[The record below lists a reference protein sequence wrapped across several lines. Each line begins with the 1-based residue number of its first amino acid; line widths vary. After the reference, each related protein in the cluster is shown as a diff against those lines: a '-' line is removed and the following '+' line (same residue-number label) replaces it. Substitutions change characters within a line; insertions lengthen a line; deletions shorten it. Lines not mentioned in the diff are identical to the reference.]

1 MRTPAFPPTPT
12 TKPQWKRGSRSV
24 GRDGARDARGG
35 WPPPGRVPTPQE
47 GNGVRRAPRL
57 PRASQNVR
65 GLGNQPPGVS
75 ALRVEQ
81 RDHPDFVRV
90 LMAVPLAALQLVV
103 GDGPSWRV
111 LLAAGR
117 TGRRLSREDGPLG
130 FGQVDE
136 YARRRYAGAS
146 FVVCRRDS
154 LIPSEGS
161 ATRNRGLAGSACPI
175 ADCLPPG
182 RERLRLP

>member
-1 MRTPAFPPTPT
+1 MESDAPLAFFELRRKSGVWAT
-12 TKPQWKRGSRSV
+12 TH
-24 GRDGARDARGG
+24 
-35 WPPPGRVPTPQE
+35 
-47 GNGVRRAPRL
+47 
-57 PRASQNVR
+57 
-65 GLGNQPPGVS
+65 
-75 ALRVEQ
+75 ALRVEE

-136 YARRRYAGAS
+136 NA
-146 FVVCRRDS
+146 
-154 LIPSEGS
+154 
-161 ATRNRGLAGSACPI
+161 
-175 ADCLPPG
+175 
-182 RERLRLP
+182 